1 MTHEN
6 LLSEGLVT
14 VKEAALFL
22 RLSRST
28 LYNLMDQGKLC
39 YVRINGSRRIPKKAL
54 SLIAKSHLIN
64 FEVMLL
70 SGN

>member
-1 MTHEN
+1 MTQDQ
-6 LLSEGLVT
+6 LVSEGLVT
-14 VKEAALFL
+14 VKEAAAFL

-39 YVRINGSRRIPKKAL
+39 YVKINGSRRIPKNAL
-54 SLIAKSHLIN
+54 GILAKTHLIN
-64 FEVMLL
+64 SEIMLL